1 MRWVETRLVTATARL
16 GFPVHRRDTPP
27 RSKSLVGVWAPGE
40 RKLASVGMRIR
51 GGITSHGFAINVD
64 PDLDAFRRFTVCGLP
79 DVTMTSLHEL
89 AHHLNRPTPTE
100 SAVRDAVAAE
110 FEKPPPWS
118 SEGEPRR
125 SVRTP

>member
-1 MRWVETRLVTATARL
+1 VRWVETRLVTATARL

-27 RSKSLVGVWAPGE
+27 GSNSLVGVWAPGE

-89 AHHLNRPTPTE
+89 A
-100 SAVRDAVAAE
+100 
-110 FEKPPPWS
+110 PPPKPAHPDGIRS
-118 SEGEPRR
+118 TRR
-125 SVRTP
+125 GCGGVRKTTTVVQ